1 MKICIK
7 CNKQKPYSEFSIKSN
22 SKDGYYYYCKQCV
35 RDNIEDK
42 EWYKNQYQNHKEY
55 KIKWENNKYRSIP
68 QHKLKSNLRCRL
80 NQILKKQK
88 THKDNNTLKYLGC
101 SLDEYKLYLESQ
113 FQTDMNW
120 DNHGIVW
127 EVDHII
133 PCSSFDLSIEDNIYK
148 CFNYK
153 NTQPLYKSLNRS
165 KKDKI

>member
-7 CNKQKPYSEFSIKSN
+7 CQKEKTKDNFSKKN
-22 SKDGYYYYCKQCV
+22 NTKDGLYYYCKQCV
-35 RDNIEDK
+35 KENIKKKD
-42 EWYKNQYQNHKEY
+42 WYINQYKINQVYKLKWEKEKY
-55 KIKWENNKYRSIP
+55 KIDHN
-68 QHKLKSNLRCRL
+68 HKLKSNLRCRL

-88 THKDNNTLKYLGC
+88 TYKNNNTLKYLGC
-101 SLDEYKLYLESQ
+101 SLNEYKLYLESQ
-113 FQTDMNW
+113 FQNDMNW
-120 DNHGIVW
+120 DNHGLIW

-133 PCSSFDLSIEDNIYK
+133 PCSSFDLTIEDNIYK